1 MEPKKDIRIEIIV
14 KDNVFSGSNLA
25 VFVHKKTVKISKVLY
40 LITDIID
47 NEEEIKKS
55 LRKIANS
62 LVIKDTFDTKKTFKE
77 VALNLNNLK
86 SVLELGVF
94 SGAVSHMNAMILVRE
109 IDNILEV
116 MFDEKEQVGPMI
128 SKVFFSVERDFHQ
141 GEFSLA
147 EKDREVEQT
156 IHQSSRLKGHLKDTN
171 KSNMS
176 FKSVDVNNIVSDNYY
191 KKDSSSAVVESGR
204 KDLILNIIKDKKEVS
219 IKDISSHIKDVS
231 EKTIQRDLTDMVDG
245 GIIKKTGERRWSK
258 YSL

>member
-25 VFVHKKTVKISKVLY
+25 VFIHKKTVKIAKVLY
-40 LITDIID
+40 LVTDIID

-55 LRKIANS
+55 LRKIANA

-77 VALNLNNLK
+77 VALKLNNLK
-86 SVLELGVF
+86 SLLELGVF
-94 SGAVSHMNAMILVRE
+94 SGVVSHMNAMILVRE

-116 MFDEKEQVGPMI
+116 MFDEKEQVGPVI
-128 SKVFFSVERDFHQ
+128 NKTFFSVERDFNQ
-141 GEFSLA
+141 GEFSLT
-147 EKDREVEQT
+147 ERDREVEQL
-156 IHQSSRLKGHLKDTN
+156 IHQGSRLKGHVKDST
-171 KSNMS
+171 KPNMS
-176 FKSVDVNNIVSDNYY
+176 FKSIGLSEVVADSY
-191 KKDSSSAVVESGR
+191 KKDDEGFSGVESGR
-204 KDLILNIIKDKKEVS
+204 KDLILNIIKNKKEVS

-231 EKTIQRDLTDMVDG
+231 EKTIQRDLTDMVDQ